1 MMLQQ
6 AHHLR
11 YSMLT
16 TYRDYPSS
24 RSSSIW
30 FHRRGPWSAGCSHS
44 RFQVGASLDPAPES
58 LALTFFG
65 VVGAPAQSDVVLR
78 CAALLLAVGH
88 WLGVSGVVQVGGSM
102 FLAPS
107 CIQRLSSFPLLPLEI
122 LSYIFTAYPSLIHR
136 RHAFASCPRC
146 CCCDTPLSCSFYFLC
161 PIIPL
166 IFTMPGKEM

>member
-78 CAALLLAVGH
+78 CAALHCCLQSATGWGFLVSCKWEAPCSWRHHVFKGYLASPFCRSKYCRISSPHTHPSSIDDTLLLLVLVVVAV
-88 WLGVSGVVQVGGSM
+88 
-102 FLAPS
+102 
-107 CIQRLSSFPLLPLEI
+107 
-122 LSYIFTAYPSLIHR
+122 
-136 RHAFASCPRC
+136 
-146 CCCDTPLSCSFYFLC
+146 
-161 PIIPL
+161 IPH
-166 IFTMPGKEM
+166 